1 MNAVI
6 KLYGMSA
13 GDLIQANQL
22 NAYSFDEIKSVLN
35 GEEKTQ
41 EINNILDQA
50 DWVIV
55 AFSEFRMNSE
65 ESTIFQ
71 RLFSEKPNLVQ
82 NKKVIG
88 FAFNAPYYP
97 DATNISKF
105 TAYYALYSKT
115 PQFIEIAARTLFKEI
130 TPTGI
135 LPVSVSSIGYDL
147 ITATTPDPSQIIPLM
162 AVIQGENQG
171 ETANSSA
178 TSNETLTIRA
188 GDNLP
193 LQTGII
199 KDHNGNQVP
208 DGTVVRFIIDTQTA
222 SGTVEQI
229 ESQTIDGIA
238 KTVYRIPEKGTV
250 KLSVIAEPALISQI
264 LQLDIT
270 NEGGTLTS
278 FEPTFA
284 PTDVKTTPQPLPVS
298 PPSTQSSEDKH
309 LQGLPGLLDWLLAT
323 LIVGLFGYVLF
334 EYGKN
339 SRKKNWNPGISI
351 FAGMTGYLF
360 YLFPLIGIPFTQR
373 WIQSAG
379 SLAVILMTLV
389 GCLFGAL
396 LGIVIWKFKKPA

>member
-1 MNAVI
+1 
-6 KLYGMSA
+6 
-13 GDLIQANQL
+13 
-22 NAYSFDEIKSVLN
+22 
-35 GEEKTQ
+35 
-41 EINNILDQA
+41 
-50 DWVIV
+50 
-55 AFSEFRMNSE
+55 
-65 ESTIFQ
+65 
-71 RLFSEKPNLVQ
+71 
-82 NKKVIG
+82 
-88 FAFNAPYYP
+88 
-97 DATNISKF
+97 
-105 TAYYALYSKT
+105 
-115 PQFIEIAARTLFKEI
+115 
-130 TPTGI
+130 
-135 LPVSVSSIGYDL
+135 
-147 ITATTPDPSQIIPLM
+147 M
-162 AVIQGENQG
+162 AVTQGENQG
-171 ETANSSA
+171 EPANSSA

-229 ESQTIDGIA
+229 ESQTLDGIA

-264 LQLDIT
+264 LQLDVT